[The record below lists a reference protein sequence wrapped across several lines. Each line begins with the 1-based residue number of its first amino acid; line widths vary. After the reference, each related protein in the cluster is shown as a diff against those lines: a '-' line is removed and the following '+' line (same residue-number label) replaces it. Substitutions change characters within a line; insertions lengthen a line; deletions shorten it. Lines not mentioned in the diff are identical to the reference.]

1 MRQHVR
7 TRLVILA
14 LGLSAVLPLGACGGD
29 DDASETPTPD
39 TRTSSPAAT
48 TATSPPTTA
57 TVTPSPED
65 EILNAYANYWSV
77 YAAALRDRDSS
88 RLAEVMTGPRLDR
101 GLQEVADLAAQ
112 GRAIALMI
120 ESAPVVLE
128 VRGDQALIADEY
140 QNNSYYIDPE
150 TKQPVG
156 ATPSAPE
163 TLKDTVTMQRVDGVW
178 KVRDGVREE
187 SGQ

>member
-1 MRQHVR
+1 MRRQVG
-7 TRLVILA
+7 TRLLILA
-14 LGLSAVLPLGACGGD
+14 IGLCAVLPLVACGGD
-29 DDASETPTPD
+29 SDASDTPTPD
-39 TRTSSPAAT
+39 TRTSSPVAS
-48 TATSPPTTA
+48 TATSVPT

-65 EILNAYANYWSV
+65 EVLAAYADYWEV

-88 RLAEVMTGPRLDR
+88 HLAEVMTGPRLDR
-101 GLQEVADLAAQ
+101 GLQEVAALEAQ
-112 GRAIALMI
+112 GRAIALMV
-120 ESAPVVLE
+120 ESDPVVLRCAAIKHTSRTVPE
-128 VRGDQALIADEY
+128 QQLLHRPRG
-140 QNNSYYIDPE
+140 

-156 ATPSAPE
+156 ATPTAPE

>member
-1 MRQHVR
+1 MRQPVR

-14 LGLSAVLPLGACGGD
+14 VSLAAVLALVACGGD
-29 DDASETPTPD
+29 DDASATPTSD
-39 TRTSSPAAT
+39 SRTSSPVAS
-48 TATSPPTTA
+48 TATSVPT

-65 EILNAYANYWSV
+65 EVLAAYADYWEV

-88 RLAEVMTGPRLDR
+88 HLAEVMTGPRLDR
-101 GLQEVADLAAQ
+101 GLQEVAALEAQ
-112 GRAIALMI
+112 GRAIALMV
-120 ESAPVVLE
+120 ESDPVVLE
-128 VRGDQALIADEY
+128 GRGDQALIEDEY

-150 TKQPVG
+150 TKQTMG

-163 TLKDTVTMQRVDGVW
+163 TLKDTVTMQRIDGVW

>member
-1 MRQHVR
+1 MRQRLR
-7 TRLVILA
+7 TPLLA
-14 LGLSAVLPLGACGGD
+14 LAFGLFAVLPLASCGGGD
-29 DDASETPTPD
+29 EDGSDTPTPD
-39 TRTSSPAAT
+39 TRTSSATAT
-48 TATSPPTTA
+48 TATAAPT

-65 EILNAYANYWSV
+65 EVLEGYANYWSV

-88 RLAEVMTGPRLDR
+88 HLAEVMTGPRLDR
-101 GLQEVADLAAQ
+101 GLQEVAKLQAQ
-112 GRAIALMI
+112 GRAIALMV

-163 TLKDTVTMQRVDGVW
+163 TLKDTVTMQRVNGVW

-187 SGQ
+187 SGE

>member
-1 MRQHVR
+1 MRQRVR

-14 LGLSAVLPLGACGGD
+14 VGLSAMLPLGACGGD
-29 DDASETPTPD
+29 DDVSDTPTPD
-39 TRTSSPAAT
+39 SRTSSTVAT
-48 TATSPPTTA
+48 TATSVPT

-65 EILNAYANYWSV
+65 EILDAYANYWSV

-88 RLAEVMTGPRLDR
+88 HLAEVMTGPRLDR
-101 GLQEVADLAAQ
+101 GLQEVADLASQ
-112 GRAIALMI
+112 GRAIALMV
-120 ESAPVVLE
+120 ESDPVVLE

>member
-1 MRQHVR
+1 MRLDDR

-14 LGLSAVLPLGACGGD
+14 VGLAAVLPLVACGGD
-29 DDASETPTPD
+29 DDASDTPTPD
-39 TRTSSPAAT
+39 ARTSSPAAT
-48 TATSPPTTA
+48 TATSAPTT
-57 TVTPSPED
+57 VTTSPED
-65 EILNAYANYWSV
+65 EVLDAYANYWEV

-88 RLAEVMTGPRLDR
+88 HLAEVMTGPRLDR
-101 GLQEVADLAAQ
+101 GLQEVAALEAQ
-112 GRAIALMI
+112 GRAIALMV
-120 ESAPVVLE
+120 ESDPVVLE

-150 TKQPVG
+150 TKKPVG
-156 ATPSAPE
+156 ETPSAPE

>member
-1 MRQHVR
+1 MTQDLR

-14 LGLSAVLPLGACGGD
+14 VGLAAVLPLASCGGD
-29 DDASETPTPD
+29 DDASATPTPD
-39 TRTSSPAAT
+39 ARTSSPAAT
-48 TATSPPTTA
+48 TATSAPTT
-57 TVTPSPED
+57 TTPSPEREVLD
-65 EILNAYANYWSV
+65 AYANYWSV

-88 RLAEVMTGPRLDR
+88 RLADVMTGPRLDR
-101 GLQEVADLAAQ
+101 GLQEVAGLEAQ
-112 GRAIALMI
+112 GRAIALMV
-120 ESAPVVLE
+120 ESDPVVLE

-163 TLKDTVTMQRVDGVW
+163 TLKDTVTMQRIDGVW

>member
-1 MRQHVR
+1 MSRHVR
-7 TRLVILA
+7 TRLVIMA
-14 LGLSAVLPLGACGGD
+14 VGLSAVLPLVACDGD
-29 DDASETPTPD
+29 SDASDTPTPD
-39 TRTSSPAAT
+39 TRTSSPVAS
-48 TATSPPTTA
+48 TATSVPT

-65 EILNAYANYWSV
+65 EVLAAYADYWEV

-88 RLAEVMTGPRLDR
+88 HLAEVMTGPRLDR
-101 GLQEVADLAAQ
+101 GLQEVAALEAQ
-112 GRAIALMI
+112 GRAIALMV
-120 ESAPVVLE
+120 ESDPVVLE

-150 TKQPVG
+150 TKQPMG

-163 TLKDTVTMQRVDGVW
+163 TLKDTVTMQRIDGVW

>member
-1 MRQHVR
+1 MRLDAR
-7 TRLVILA
+7 TGLVILA
-14 LGLSAVLPLGACGGD
+14 VGLAAVLPLVACGGD
-29 DDASETPTPD
+29 DDTSDTPTPD
-39 TRTSSPAAT
+39 ARTSSPATT
-48 TATSPPTTA
+48 TATSPPTT
-57 TVTPSPED
+57 VTPSPED
-65 EILNAYANYWSV
+65 EVLDAYSNYWSV

-88 RLAEVMTGPRLDR
+88 HLAEVMTGPRLDR
-101 GLQEVADLAAQ
+101 GLQEVADLEAQ
-112 GRAIALMI
+112 GRAIALMV
-120 ESAPVVLE
+120 ESDPVVLE

-163 TLKDTVTMQRVDGVW
+163 TLKDTVTMERIDGVW

>member
-1 MRQHVR
+1 MRQRAR
-7 TRLVILA
+7 TRLVILTV
-14 LGLSAVLPLGACGGD
+14 GLSAVLPLGACGGD
-29 DDASETPTPD
+29 DDASDTPTPD
-39 TRTSSPAAT
+39 SRTSSPVAT
-48 TATSPPTTA
+48 TATSVPTTVA
-57 TVTPSPED
+57 PSPED
-65 EILNAYANYWSV
+65 EVLDAYSNYWSV

-112 GRAIALMI
+112 GRAIALMV
-120 ESAPVVLE
+120 ESNPVVLE

-150 TKQPVG
+150 TKQPAG

-187 SGQ
+187 SGR

>member
-1 MRQHVR
+1 MRQHAR

-14 LGLSAVLPLGACGGD
+14 VSLSAVLPLVACGGD
-29 DDASETPTPD
+29 DDASDTPTPD
-39 TRTSSPAAT
+39 DRTPSPAAT
-48 TATSPPTTA
+48 TATAAPTT
-57 TVTPSPED
+57 VVPSPED
-65 EILNAYANYWSV
+65 EVLDAYANYWAV

-88 RLAEVMTGPRLDR
+88 HLAEVMTGPRLDR
-101 GLQEVADLAAQ
+101 GLQEVADLEAQ
-112 GRAIALMI
+112 GRAIALMVD
-120 ESAPVVLE
+120 SDPVVLE
-128 VRGDQALIADEY
+128 VHGDQALIADEY
-140 QNNSYYIDPE
+140 QNNSYYIDPD

-163 TLKDTVTMQRVDGVW
+163 TLKDTVNMQRVDGVW

>member
-1 MRQHVR
+1 
-7 TRLVILA
+7 
-14 LGLSAVLPLGACGGD
+14 
-29 DDASETPTPD
+29 
-39 TRTSSPAAT
+39 
-48 TATSPPTTA
+48 
-57 TVTPSPED
+57 
-65 EILNAYANYWSV
+65 
-77 YAAALRDRDSS
+77 
-88 RLAEVMTGPRLDR
+88 MTGPRLDR

-112 GRAIALMI
+112 GRAIALMV
-120 ESAPVVLE
+120 ESNPVVLE

-187 SGQ
+187 SGR

>member
-1 MRQHVR
+1 MRQHAR
-7 TRLVILA
+7 TRLAILMIS
-14 LGLSAVLPLGACGGD
+14 LSVMLPLGACGGD
-29 DDASETPTPD
+29 DDAPDTATPD

-48 TATSPPTTA
+48 TITSVPT
-57 TVTPSPED
+57 TVTPSQED
-65 EILNAYANYWSV
+65 EVLDAYANYWSV

-88 RLAEVMTGPRLDR
+88 HLAEVMTGPRLDR
-101 GLQEVADLAAQ
+101 GLQEVADLEAQ
-112 GRAIALMI
+112 GRAIALMV
-120 ESAPVVLE
+120 ESDPVVLE

-163 TLKDTVTMQRVDGVW
+163 TLKDTVTMERVDGVW

>member
-1 MRQHVR
+1 MRQRAR
-7 TRLVILA
+7 TRLMILA
-14 LGLSAVLPLGACGGD
+14 VGLSAVLPLVACGGD
-29 DDASETPTPD
+29 DDASDTPTRD
-39 TRTSSPAAT
+39 SRTSSPVAT
-48 TATSPPTTA
+48 TATSVPTT
-57 TVTPSPED
+57 VIPSPED
-65 EILNAYANYWSV
+65 EVLDDYANYWSV
-77 YAAALRDRDSS
+77 YAAALRDRDASH
-88 RLAEVMTGPRLDR
+88 LAEVMTGPRLDR
-101 GLQEVADLAAQ
+101 GLQEVAALEAQ
-112 GRAIALMI
+112 GRAIALMV
-120 ESAPVVLE
+120 ESDPVVLE

-156 ATPSAPE
+156 ATPTAPE

>member
-1 MRQHVR
+1 MRRHVG
-7 TRLVILA
+7 TRLLILA
-14 LGLSAVLPLGACGGD
+14 IGLCAVLPLVACGGD
-29 DDASETPTPD
+29 DDASDTPTRD
-39 TRTSSPAAT
+39 SRTSSPVAT
-48 TATSPPTTA
+48 TATSVPTT
-57 TVTPSPED
+57 VIPSPED
-65 EILNAYANYWSV
+65 EVLDAYANYWSV
-77 YAAALRDRDSS
+77 YAAALRDRDASH
-88 RLAEVMTGPRLDR
+88 LAEVMTGPRLDR
-101 GLQEVADLAAQ
+101 GLQEVAALEAQ
-112 GRAIALMI
+112 GRAIALMV
-120 ESAPVVLE
+120 ESDPVVLE

-156 ATPSAPE
+156 ATPTAPE

>member
-1 MRQHVR
+1 MRQNVR

-14 LGLSAVLPLGACGGD
+14 VGLSAVLLLGACGGD
-29 DDASETPTPD
+29 DDASDTATPD
-39 TRTSSPAAT
+39 TRTSSPTAT
-48 TATSPPTTA
+48 TTTSAPT
-57 TVTPSPED
+57 TVTPSPGD
-65 EILNAYANYWSV
+65 EVLDAYSNYWEV

-88 RLAEVMTGPRLDR
+88 HLAEVMTGPRLDR
-101 GLQEVADLAAQ
+101 GLQEVADLEAQ
-112 GRAIALMI
+112 DRAIALMV
-120 ESAPVVLE
+120 ESNPVVLE

-150 TKQPVG
+150 TKQPLG

-187 SGQ
+187 SGR